1 MSIVISR
8 KRADEINLTCFGEV
22 LWDCFDS
29 GKRLGGAPLNMC
41 FRFNSLGLKA
51 HMISAVGHDELGE
64 ALLSEINKKGLS
76 TELISVHASKPT
88 SMVEV
93 VLDKNGSAQYQIV
106 TNTAWDDINL
116 TEQIRDTVKNTDIFV
131 FGSLIARTEASFNTL
146 KQLLADASF
155 KVFDVN
161 LRAPHY
167 QLEKL
172 VVLMNQADF
181 IKLNDDELYEIA
193 KLMGSKYNSLEQNLN
208 FIAKQTHTDYL
219 CVTKGNH
226 GALLSIKGKNY
237 YNSGYHVDVVDTVG
251 AGDSFLGSLIYQ
263 LCMASSPQ
271 QAINFACAV
280 GAMVAQRHGA
290 TPILSH
296 QQINEFIEPS

>member
-1 MSIVISR
+1 MSIIISK
-8 KRADEINLTCFGEV
+8 KRAEEINLTCFGEV

-51 HMISAVGHDELGE
+51 HMISAVGNDELGE

-76 TELISVHASKPT
+76 TALISVHASKPT
-88 SMVEV
+88 SVVEV
-93 VLDKNGSAQYQIV
+93 VLDENGSAQYQIV
-106 TNTAWDDINL
+106 TDTAWDNISL

-131 FGSLIARTEASFNTL
+131 FGSLIARTETSFNTL
-146 KQLLADASF
+146 NQLLADANF

-172 VVLMNQADF
+172 VALMNQADF

-193 KLMGSKYNSLEQNLN
+193 KLMGSKYHSLEQNLA
-208 FIAKQTHTDYL
+208 FIAKQTHTDFL

-263 LCMASSPQ
+263 LCMDNSPQ

-280 GAMVAQRHGA
+280 GAMVAQQQGA

-296 QQINEFIEPS
+296 QLINAFIDPQ